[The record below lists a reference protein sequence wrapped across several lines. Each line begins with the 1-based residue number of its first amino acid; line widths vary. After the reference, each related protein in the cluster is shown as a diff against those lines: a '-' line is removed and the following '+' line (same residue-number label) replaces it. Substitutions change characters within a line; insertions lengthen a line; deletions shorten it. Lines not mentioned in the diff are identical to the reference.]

1 MGCGQF
7 QVTSDLSGSPETA
20 GPLEASFMV
29 LRSFRSR
36 ALGRF
41 EGGDHLPSLLNI
53 AGHHHL
59 ATGLQRSRGGA
70 SFRVVMASFTFG
82 RTRGH

>member
-1 MGCGQF
+1 M
-7 QVTSDLSGSPETA
+7 TSDLSGSPETA

-29 LRSFRSR
+29 LRSFRSQT
-36 ALGRF
+36 LGGF

-53 AGHHHL
+53 AGHDHL
-59 ATGLQRSRGGA
+59 VTGLRSSRGGA
-70 SFRVVMASFTFG
+70 GFRVIVASFTFG